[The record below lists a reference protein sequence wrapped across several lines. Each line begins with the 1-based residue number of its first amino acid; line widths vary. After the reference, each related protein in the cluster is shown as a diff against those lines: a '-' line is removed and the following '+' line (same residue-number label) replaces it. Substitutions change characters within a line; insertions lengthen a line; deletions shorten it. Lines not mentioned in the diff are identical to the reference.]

1 MIKPKLQVKNELI
14 GLSAVIATLGGDSLQ
29 ATIDSLNQS
38 SIKPNEI
45 IIAIPAGFEARVAN
59 ISAENVQILVTH
71 SIGQVSQR
79 CEGFSAAK
87 YDFIF
92 QCDDDILLAKNC
104 IEELMVASNIMGNE
118 CVCAASLFFVNSNK
132 SVYHQKKKGL
142 ISKLYY
148 ALLNGKEG
156 YKEGI
161 VTKAGTEIGVEIT
174 ENTVQDII
182 PVEWL
187 PGGLV
192 LHRRENLILK
202 NFYPYSGKAYSED
215 LYHSFELRKKGISL
229 FVVKE
234 AKAWI
239 DDPRNKPLPS
249 FNSFFKNLIKDFEAR
264 KTYLKLSDSSLSRCY
279 FFYLFMT
286 FSFFIKKLEK
296 IF

>member
-14 GLSAVIATLGGDSLQ
+14 ELSAIIATLGGDSLQ

-45 IIAIPAGFEARVAN
+45 IIAIPAGFEERVAN

-87 YDFIF
+87 YDFIL
-92 QCDDDILLAKNC
+92 QCDDDIILAKKC

-118 CVCAASLFFVNSNK
+118 CACAASLFFVNSNK
-132 SVYHQKKKGL
+132 SVYHQTKKGL

-148 ALLNGKEG
+148 ALLNGREG

-161 VTKAGTEIGVEIT
+161 VTKAGTEIGVDIT
-174 ENTVQDII
+174 EKTVQDII

-187 PGGLV
+187 PGGFV

-202 NFYPYSGKAYSED
+202 NFYPHAGKAYSED
-215 LYHSFELRKKGISL
+215 LFHSFELRKKGISL

-249 FNSFFKNLIKDFEAR
+249 FNSFFKNLFKDFEAR
-264 KTYLKLSDSSLSRCY
+264 KTYIKLSDRSLSRSY

-286 FSFFIKKLEK
+286 FSFCIKKLEK
-296 IF
+296 II

>member
-1 MIKPKLQVKNELI
+1 VKNELI

-132 SVYHQKKKGL
+132 SVYHQKKK
-142 ISKLYY
+142 
-148 ALLNGKEG
+148 
-156 YKEGI
+156 
-161 VTKAGTEIGVEIT
+161 V
-174 ENTVQDII
+174 
-182 PVEWL
+182 
-187 PGGLV
+187 
-192 LHRRENLILK
+192 
-202 NFYPYSGKAYSED
+202 
-215 LYHSFELRKKGISL
+215 
-229 FVVKE
+229 
-234 AKAWI
+234 
-239 DDPRNKPLPS
+239 
-249 FNSFFKNLIKDFEAR
+249 
-264 KTYLKLSDSSLSRCY
+264 
-279 FFYLFMT
+279 
-286 FSFFIKKLEK
+286 
-296 IF
+296 